1 MDRKENKR
9 FIVAFIIAVIFL
21 ILWLL
26 SEWSVQT
33 ITPPVKITPNYD
45 TTSVS
50 HVEEEVVC
58 SEE

>member
-9 FIVAFIIAVIFL
+9 FIIAFIIAVIFL

-58 SEE
+58 SEK